1 MAAERE
7 RQGRRF
13 QGGGNQRQQRPV
25 DGETGQVGNV
35 WIGER
40 PSGEDFASWFTENV
54 KIHEG
59 LDHADYIGGVVL
71 IEQTGKI
78 KKTVQN
84 DDQSGFLIKEFARLE
99 YTPYAKVDVR
109 MKYLWD
115 LCEVKR
121 NWLGVVEPAGV
132 PRIDA
137 QGLANMNLPEGFF
150 RYQAQDSA
158 GKWTPFVACSM
169 RVAIYDRNA
178 CRIVEYV
185 DPVTGEPKQKI
196 MGVPIRVAAPATKVV
211 PVIAWE
217 KVDPF
222 AMMKAET
229 GAAGRA
235 LGMAGMLVI
244 PGSGI
249 ATAEDVQEAEQLPG
263 RAMTGTSAPET
274 SDGALPEVEG
284 AEEAQEPAAP
294 PEPPADAPP
303 ADAPEEAKPPAE
315 SQEDLEA
322 ASDDRLREL
331 VERDLL
337 ALREESPPQYDVMK
351 AWWEEDR
358 KLGELNRASIQA
370 LQQPMLR
377 GVVRKVRKTL
387 EEARQAGAKD
397 AKDATASKEEAAEPA
412 AESQPDA
419 APPAGASQ

>member
-13 QGGGNQRQQRPV
+13 QGGGNRQQRPV
-25 DGETGQVGNV
+25 DGATGQVGNV

-54 KIHEG
+54 KIHDG

-71 IEQTGKI
+71 IEQTGKV
-78 KKTVQN
+78 KKTVEN
-84 DDQSGFLIKEFARLE
+84 DDQSGHEIKEFARLE

-132 PRIDA
+132 PRVDA

-150 RYQAQDSA
+150 RYQAQDGA

-185 DPVTGEPKQKI
+185 DPATGEPKQKI
-196 MGVPIRVAAPATKVV
+196 LGIPIRVAAPATKVV
-211 PVIAWE
+211 PVVAWE

-222 AMMKAET
+222 AIMKAET
-229 GAAGRA
+229 GAVGRA

-284 AEEAQEPAAP
+284 AEEAQEPAAL

-303 ADAPEEAKPPAE
+303 AEQPPAAN
-315 SQEDLEA
+315 QEDLDA

-337 ALREESPPQYDVMK
+337 ALKNEHPEAYATMK
-351 AWWEEDR
+351 TWWEDDR
-358 KLGELNRASIQA
+358 KLGELNRASIQG

-387 EEARQAGAKD
+387 EEARQA
-397 AKDATASKEEAAEPA
+397 AAAPA
-412 AESQPDA
+412 AASEDAQPAEQPADA
-419 APPAGASQ
+419 PE